1 MKLGPLS
8 SDSTQH
14 VLKSFALGMSHLEE
28 KTRLEYWLALA
39 SVEGLGGVRIKR
51 LLTRFGS
58 VSSIFKAELLEIA
71 RLPSFNPVL
80 ASRIL
85 TVAGNF
91 PTLRERL
98 KALNSQNVEVLC
110 PEDAMYP
117 RQLKSL
123 SDAPAILC
131 RVGKLSEVSERCVA
145 IVGCKQPTIEGIQ
158 VTLGLA
164 IRLVEAGFT
173 IVSGLA
179 SGVDTNAHYGAL
191 GVDGATIGVL
201 SADFSSIYPPENRE
215 LAEKIYETGCLF
227 SEHPFPTAPS
237 PGNLI
242 QRNRIISGLSMAT
255 IVIESHKTGGAMH
268 TARYAQLQD
277 RPVLACRW
285 ETHHELSEG
294 PLALIKTGA
303 FSFLPTELDKVVDAL
318 MHPEHIERHT
328 IGTSSKQMALF
339 EPEN

>member
-1 MKLGPLS
+1 MLE
-8 SDSTQH
+8 
-14 VLKSFALGMSHLEE
+14 SFALGMSHLEE
-28 KTRLEYWLALA
+28 KTHLEYWLALA
-39 SVEGLGGVRIKR
+39 SVEGLGGIGIKR

-58 VSSIFKAELLEIA
+58 VSSIFKAELPEIA
-71 RLPSFNPVL
+71 SLPSFNPVL

-85 TVAGNF
+85 AVAKNF
-91 PTLRERL
+91 STLRERL
-98 KALNSQNVEVLC
+98 EALNSQNVEVLC

-123 SDAPAILC
+123 LDAPAILC
-131 RVGKLSEVSERCVA
+131 RVGKLSEVSEQCVA
-145 IVGCKQPTIEGIQ
+145 IVGCRHPTLEGIQ

-173 IVSGLA
+173 VVSGLA

-201 SADFSSIYPPENRE
+201 PADFSSIYPPENRE

-318 MHPEHIERHT
+318 IHPEYLERDT
-328 IGTSSKQMALF
+328 IGTASKQMALF

>member
-1 MKLGPLS
+1 
-8 SDSTQH
+8 
-14 VLKSFALGMSHLEE
+14 MSHLEE
-28 KTRLEYWLALA
+28 KTRLEYWFALA
-39 SVEGLGGVRIKR
+39 SVEGLGGMRIKR

-58 VSSIFKAELLEIA
+58 VSSIFEAELPEIA

-85 TVAGNF
+85 TVARNF
-91 PTLRERL
+91 STLQERL
-98 KALNSQNVEVLC
+98 RDLNSQDVEVLC
-110 PEDAMYP
+110 PEDATYP

-131 RVGKLSEVSERCVA
+131 KVGKLSEVSEQCVA
-145 IVGCKQPTIEGIQ
+145 IVGSKHPTIEGIQ
-158 VTLGLA
+158 ATLGLT

-173 IVSGLA
+173 VVSGLA
-179 SGVDTNAHYGAL
+179 SGIDTNAHYGAL
-191 GVDGATIGVL
+191 GVEGTTIGVL
-201 SADFSSIYPPENRE
+201 STDFSSIYPPENRE
-215 LAEKIYETGCLF
+215 LAAKIYETGCLF
-227 SEHPFPTAPS
+227 SEHTFPTTPS

-242 QRNRIISGLSMAT
+242 QRNRIISGLSVAT
-255 IVIESHKTGGAMH
+255 IVIESHKTGGPMH

-303 FSFLPTELDKVVDAL
+303 FPFLPTELDKVVGVLTD
-318 MHPEHIERHT
+318 PEHLERHT
-328 IGTSSKQMALF
+328 MGVSSKQMALF
-339 EPEN
+339 ETQTG

>member
-1 MKLGPLS
+1 
-8 SDSTQH
+8 
-14 VLKSFALGMSHLEE
+14 MSHLEE
-28 KTRLEYWLALA
+28 KTRLEYWFALA
-39 SVEGLGGVRIKR
+39 AVEDLGGMRIKR

-58 VSSIFKAELLEIA
+58 VSRIFEAELPEIA

-85 TVAGNF
+85 TVARNF
-91 PTLRERL
+91 PHLRERL
-98 KALNSQNVEVLC
+98 KALNSENVEVLC
-110 PEDAMYP
+110 PEDATYP

-131 RVGKLSEVSERCVA
+131 RVGKLSEVSEQCVA
-145 IVGCKQPTIEGIQ
+145 IVGSKHPTIEGIQ

-173 IVSGLA
+173 VVSGVA
-179 SGVDTNAHYGAL
+179 NGVDTNAHSGAL
-191 GVDGATIGVL
+191 GVKGTTIGVL
-201 SADFSSIYPPENRE
+201 SADFSSIYPPENSE
-215 LAEKIYETGCLF
+215 LAAKIYETGCLF
-227 SEHPFPTAPS
+227 SEHPFPTMPS

-268 TARYAQLQD
+268 AARYAQLQD

-285 ETHHELSEG
+285 ETHRELSAG

-303 FSFLPTELDKVVDAL
+303 FPFLPTELDKVVDAL
-318 MHPEHIERHT
+318 TYPEHLERHT
-328 IGTSSKQMALF
+328 LGASSTQMALF
-339 EPEN
+339 ETEKG